1 MIAMRT
7 PSSSSRRRRRRR
19 GSALAM
25 ALHAVAL
32 AAVLGQVVFLGSRW
46 RARLDTTSDRVYS
59 LTESTR
65 RILDAMEH
73 KLVIEAYLSPKAD
86 LPVQLRETR
95 TVLENFLDE
104 LVQLGKGKVVVQKFN
119 PLEDKAIQDKCQRIG
134 VKPFEATASTTNAL
148 EVRRHWQGLRLLY
161 GGERQRVIEKTAP
174 QASFQAEAEITPA
187 IKDVVTKDK
196 KKLGF
201 MEWPSEAPAQPG
213 QPPRGN
219 GWDVLRGMDSVTRRY
234 DFQSYKDAEGTLVP
248 DDVDTLFLFR
258 PKDLTDRQKY
268 VIDQFLMRGGTL
280 VVFADVADYAIGP
293 KRTFVSMQFALDDKQ
308 SELKFRDQLRCYG
321 VDLKEQIVADID
333 RNATSPLRADET
345 FGIPTQLGV
354 QPLPYGYPYF
364 FHPVMYDWAREA
376 DRLAARNGQRD
387 DATAAEFRKRFRPG
401 VDTKEFLFSGFTQFQ
416 RAPCFYWPC
425 WTDLR
430 RKGEA
435 VDLPAGVEGNVL
447 LWSSPVALVEAPPHS
462 LDPFA
467 GADAA
472 VRGVKYQEF
481 LQKFNERLNSEPR
494 QQAPLMVDL
503 HGTFPSFFEGRQR
516 PKRPAEIKEEEAKK
530 KAEEEK
536 KQAEEEAK
544 KQAEAPKDE
553 AKPDAKADARPDAKP
568 DAATPQ
574 KQGPEPPKKGDDKAK
589 AKDKDQPPPPPV
601 PPEAEQLTKAKAVGR
616 IVVVG
621 DADFLRDDFV
631 RADYQQLGGP
641 VSVTAPLF
649 FGTMLDWLSRDS
661 DLIALYARQPVDR
674 KLQLIDSDPG
684 KIENPV
690 DAERHQ
696 RAKSNLLIAL
706 DVAIPCLLVLGFGA
720 AVWLA
725 RRAQKQAFLA
735 TVGN

>member
-7 PSSSSRRRRRRR
+7 PSSRR
-19 GSALAM
+19 GSALAVS
-25 ALHAVAL
+25 LHVVAL

-73 KLVIEAYLSPKAD
+73 KLVVEAYLSPKAD
-86 LPVQLRETR
+86 LPSQLRDTR

-134 VKPFEATASTTNAL
+134 VKPFEASSSTTNAL

-161 GGERQRVIEKTAP
+161 GGERQRVIEQIAP
-174 QASFQAEAEITPA
+174 QASFQAEAQITPA

-219 GWDVLRGMDSVTRRY
+219 GWDVLRTMDAVTRRY

-258 PKDLTDRQKY
+258 PKDLSDRQKY
-268 VIDQFLMRGGTL
+268 VIDQFVMRGGTL

-293 KRTFVSMQFALDDKQ
+293 RRTFVSMPFALDDKG

-321 VDLKEQIVADID
+321 VDLKEQIVADIE
-333 RNATSPLRADET
+333 RNATAPLARAEET
-345 FGIPTQLGV
+345 FGIPTNFGV
-354 QPLPYGYPYF
+354 QPLTYGYPYF
-364 FHPVMYDWAREA
+364 FHAVMYDWKNEA
-376 DRLAARNGQRD
+376 DRLAMRNGQRD
-387 DATAAEFRKRFRPG
+387 DATAAEFKKRFRPG
-401 VDTKEFLFSGFTQFQ
+401 VDTDEFLFNGFKQF
-416 RAPCFYWPC
+416 RRGPCFYWPC

-435 VDLPAGVEGNVL
+435 VDVPPGVEGKVL
-447 LWSSPVALVEAPPHS
+447 LWSSPLALVEAPPHS

-472 VRGVKYQEF
+472 ARGVKYQEF
-481 LQKFNERLNSEPR
+481 VQKFNERLNSEPR

-503 HGTFPSFFEGRQR
+503 HGTFPSFFEGKPR

-536 KQAEEEAK
+536 KKAEDEAK
-544 KQAEAPKDE
+544 KQADAPKDDGKEPAKDE
-553 AKPDAKADARPDAKP
+553 AKADVKADAKTDPP
-568 DAATPQ
+568 TPQ
-574 KQGPEPPKKGDDKAK
+574 KQGPEPPKKGEDK
-589 AKDKDQPPPPPV
+589 AKDKDQPPPV
-601 PPEAEQLTKAKAVGR
+601 PPEAEQLTKAKAAGR
-616 IVVVG
+616 IIVVG

-631 RADYQQLGGP
+631 RQDYAQLGGP
-641 VSVTAPLF
+641 VSVSAPLF

-661 DLIALYARQPVDR
+661 DLVALYARQPVDR
-674 KLQLIDSDPG
+674 KLQLIDSDPN

-690 DAERHQ
+690 DAERHL
-696 RAKSNLLIAL
+696 RAKANLLVAL
-706 DVAIPCLLVLGFGA
+706 DVAIPCLLVLAFGA
-720 AVWLA
+720 AVWLT

-735 TVGN
+735 SVGN

>member
-7 PSSSSRRRRRRR
+7 PSSRR
-19 GSALAM
+19 GSALAVS
-25 ALHAVAL
+25 LHVVAL
-32 AAVLGQVVFLGSRW
+32 AAVLGQIVFLGSRW

-73 KLVIEAYLSPKAD
+73 KLVVEAYLSPKAE
-86 LPVQLRETR
+86 LPAQLRDTR

-104 LVQLGKGKVVVQKFN
+104 LVQLGKGKVVVQRFN

-134 VKPFEATASTTNAL
+134 VKAIEGTSSTTNSL
-148 EVRRHWQGLRLLY
+148 EYRRYFQGLRLLY

-187 IKDVVTKDK
+187 IKDVVTKDR

-201 MEWPSEAPAQPG
+201 MEWPSEAPTQPG

-219 GWDVLRGMDSVTRRY
+219 GWDLLRGNDVVTRRY
-234 DFQSYKDAEGTLVP
+234 EFQSYKDAEGTLVP

-280 VVFADVADYAIGP
+280 VVFADVVDYAIGP
-293 KRTFVSMQFALDDKQ
+293 KRTFVAMPFALDDKQ

-321 VDLKEQIVADID
+321 VDLKEQIVADVE
-333 RNATSPLRADET
+333 RNATSPIISPAET

-354 QPLPYGYPYF
+354 QSLTFGYPYF
-364 FHPVMYDWAREA
+364 FHPVMYDWKNEA
-376 DRLAARNGQRD
+376 DRYATRNNQRD
-387 DATAAEFRKRFRPG
+387 DATAAEFKKRFRPG
-401 VDTKEFLFSGFTQFQ
+401 VDTDEFLFTGFKQFH
-416 RAPCFYWPC
+416 RGPCFYWPC

-430 RKGEA
+430 RRGEA
-435 VDLPAGVEGNVL
+435 VDLPAGVEGKVL
-447 LWSSPVALVEAPPHS
+447 LWSSPLALVETPPRS
-462 LDPFA
+462 LDPFG
-467 GADAA
+467 GADPAA
-472 VRGVKYQEF
+472 RGVKYQEF
-481 LQKFNERLNSEPR
+481 VQKLNERLNSEPR

-503 HGTFPSFFEGRQR
+503 HGTFPSFFEGKAR

-536 KQAEEEAK
+536 QKAEEEAK
-544 KQAEAPKDE
+544 KQAEAPKEDGPKEVGKEPAKDE
-553 AKPDAKADARPDAKP
+553 AKPEVKP
-568 DAATPQ
+568 DGPTPQ
-574 KQGPEPPKKGDDKAK
+574 KQGPEPPKKGGDK
-589 AKDKDQPPPPPV
+589 AKDKDQPPPPV
-601 PPEAEQLTKAKAVGR
+601 PPEAEQLTKAKAPGR
-616 IVVVG
+616 IIVVG

-631 RADYQQLGGP
+631 RQDYAQLGGP
-641 VSVTAPLF
+641 VSVTAGLF

-661 DLIALYARQPVDR
+661 DLVALYARQPVDR
-674 KLQLIDSDPG
+674 KLQLIDTDPG
-684 KIENPV
+684 KMENPQ

-696 RAKSNLLIAL
+696 RTKSNLLIAL
-706 DVAIPCLLVLGFGA
+706 VVAIPCLLVLAFGTV
-720 AVWLA
+720 VWLA

-735 TVGN
+735 AIGN